1 MYLVNGIKRTELSIA
16 DRGFQYGDG
25 CFTTM
30 LVKGGNIQ
38 LWLYHKERLQL
49 ALSRLSIKEPDWE
62 AIQEWLV
69 SVQSPKTLY
78 GIKIL
83 ISRGQGGRGYG
94 SDGCNATQVVISSFD
109 FPKHYLEWADKGID
123 LAICKTQL
131 GHNPLLAGIKH
142 NNRLEQVLIKQEL
155 SRLNA
160 IDGVVCGLDGN
171 VVETSVANLFWVR
184 DKVLYTPATTLAG
197 VDGVMRRHVLSL
209 TKSIGLC
216 YKVVTWPL
224 EQLLGADEV
233 FITNSLMQ
241 IVPVNRIGSQEFTS
255 HTVTRQIQETLNL
268 C

>member
-16 DRGFQYGDG
+16 DRSFQYGDG

-30 LVKGGNIQ
+30 LVKDGKVQ

-49 ALSRLSIKEPDWE
+49 SLARLGIKEPDW
-62 AIQEWLV
+62 AKLQEWLV
-69 SVQSPKTLY
+69 EVQGSQTLC

-94 SDGCNATQVVISSFD
+94 SDGCNDTQVVISCFD
-109 FPKHYLEWADKGID
+109 FPKPYLDWAETGID

-131 GHNPLLAGIKH
+131 GHNPLLAGLKH

-155 SRLNA
+155 SQLNA
-160 IDGVVCGLDGN
+160 IDGVVCGIDGN

-184 DKVLYTPATTLAG
+184 DKVLYTPATIFAG
-197 VDGVMRRHVLSL
+197 VDGVMKRHVLSL
-209 TKSIGLC
+209 TESMGLC
-216 YKVVTWPL
+216 YKVVTWPI
-224 EQLLGADEV
+224 EQLLAVDEV

-241 IVPVNRIGSQEFTS
+241 VVPVNRIGSQAFMS
-255 HTVTRQIQETLNL
+255 HSVTRKIQETLNL